1 MDDLTK
7 LDHVSEGQRADMAT
21 AGRPP
26 WHAPV
31 IDIVPLKSA
40 ENTANSGTD
49 GGNNLT
55 C

>member
-40 ENTANSGTD
+40 ETGATAATD
-49 GGNNLT
+49 GST
-55 C
+55 MDC